1 MTDLPLTLPLDRP
14 AAADLATAGGK
25 GASLVRLV
33 AAGLP
38 VPDGFIVSTAAYRQ
52 FVHANDLEAV
62 IASAAPEVATAE
74 PERLDTASQAIGGA
88 FSQAATP
95 AEVET
100 AVVAAYASLPGDA
113 PAVAVRSS
121 ATAEDLPDLSFAGQQ
136 ETFLNV
142 RGAEAVV
149 DAVKR
154 CWASLWT
161 SRAIGYRA
169 QHDVETEGVGMA
181 VVVQLL
187 VPAESAGVLFT
198 AHPITGRRDQ
208 VVINASWGLGEA
220 IVAGQV
226 TPDTLILDKG
236 DRRVVSR
243 EINDKTVMTVR
254 SDDGSEEQ
262 PVPNERRRRPALDD
276 GAATELLALADRIEA
291 LYGQPMDIEWARA
304 EGRIAI
310 LQARPITALPEPSA
324 APPSSWDVPEGHIY
338 FRASAIELLPN
349 PLSPLYET
357 LGLPAVQHAMDRL
370 FMGLIGLPAPMEKY
384 EAVNGYAY
392 QGMALRIRPMLGML
406 LRMPLAILVFFR
418 GGPTQWRAEQR
429 ERYASEVAPWSDG
442 PLEERRA
449 AELLEGARAIAEAGG
464 DYLGLAMRRTMP
476 VAMMSELA
484 FVGFYD
490 RLVKRRDDP
499 SATTFLLGLDSEPI
513 LAEKSLFDLARWSQ
527 AQPGLAAWLAETP
540 TASIIDHVNDV
551 GSPGPVSDADWQAWR
566 ERFQG
571 HLDRYGAMLYDMDFV
586 RSVPADEPAPLID
599 TLRFYLAGA
608 VGDPGARQRKLTAAR
623 EEATGRIHGRL
634 TWGPRRKIFDLLLAW
649 SLSALPMREA
659 VQADIGLGWPA
670 LRRLLRELGR
680 RAAHVG
686 VLTEPDD
693 IFWLTAEEADGVA
706 AALDAGG
713 RGLTPRDE
721 SVRQRKAV
729 WRGRAQVTPPPALP
743 VGKKFFGFNLAR
755 LMPAAAEGA
764 QGDVIKGLG
773 ARAGTVT
780 APARVLHGPED
791 FGKMQPGE
799 VLVAAITTPA
809 WTTLFALAS
818 AIVTDV
824 GGVLSHSSIVAR
836 EYDIPAVLGTG
847 VATTRIQDGQML
859 RVDGSAG
866 TVEVVDD

>member
-1 MTDLPLTLPLDRP
+1 MTDVPLTLPLDDQS
-14 AAADLATAGGK
+14 AGELATAGGK

-38 VPDGFIVSTAAYRQ
+38 VPGGFIVSTAAYRQ
-52 FVHANDLEAV
+52 YVRANELDAI
-62 IASAAPEVATAE
+62 IASAIAEVTTAE
-74 PERLDTASQAIGGA
+74 PERLVTASQAIDAA
-88 FSQAATP
+88 FSRAQVP
-95 AEVET
+95 AEVER
-100 AVVAAYASLPGDA
+100 AVLAAYAGLPGDA

-136 ETFLNV
+136 ETFLNM
-142 RGAEAVV
+142 RGGEAVL

-161 SRAIGYRA
+161 PRAISYRA
-169 QHDVETEGVGMA
+169 QHDVETDGVGMA

-198 AHPITGRRDQ
+198 AHPITGRRDH

-220 IVAGQV
+220 VVSGQV

-236 DRRVVSR
+236 ERSVVSR

-262 PVPNERRRRPALDD
+262 PVPSELRGRSALDD
-276 GAATELLALADRIEA
+276 AAALELLALADRIEA

-304 EGRIAI
+304 EEGFAI
-310 LQARPITALPEPSA
+310 LQARPITALPAPSA
-324 APPSSWDVPEGHIY
+324 APPSNWDVPEGYMY
-338 FRASAIELLPN
+338 FRASSIELLPN

-357 LGLPAVQHAMDRL
+357 LGLPALEHAMDRL
-370 FMGLIGLPAPMEKY
+370 FMGLIGLPAPLETY

-392 QGMALRIRPMLGML
+392 TGTALRISPMLGML
-406 LRMPLAILVFFR
+406 LRLPRAVLVFLR
-418 GGPTQWRAEQR
+418 GGPTQWRTEERA
-429 ERYASEVAPWSDG
+429 RYAAVVAPWADG
-442 PLEERRA
+442 PPEERRA
-449 AELLEGARAIAEAGG
+449 AELLDGARAIAEAGG

-476 VAMMSELA
+476 MAMMGELGFA
-484 FVGFYD
+484 GFYD

-499 SATTFLLGLDSEPI
+499 PATTFLLGLDSEPI
-513 LAEKSLFDLARWSQ
+513 LAEKSLFELATWSR
-527 AQPGLAAWLAETP
+527 AQPGLADWFAETR
-540 TASIIDHVNDV
+540 TASIIDCLSESN
-551 GSPGPVSDADWQAWR
+551 SPGQVSGADWRAWL
-566 ERFQG
+566 ERFQA
-571 HLDRYGAMLYDMDFV
+571 HLDRYGAMLYDMDFAHA
-586 RSVPADEPAPLID
+586 VPADDPSPLID

-608 VGDPGARQRKLTAAR
+608 VGDPGARQAKLTSAR
-623 EEATGRIHGRL
+623 EEAIGRIRGRL
-634 TWGPRRKIFDLLLAW
+634 TWGPRRRIFDRLLGW
-649 SLSALPMREA
+649 TLSALPMREA
-659 VQADIGLGWPA
+659 VQADIGLGWPT
-670 LRRLLRELGR
+670 LRRLLREFGR
-680 RAAHVG
+680 RAVHAD

-693 IFWLTAEEADGVA
+693 IFWITADEADEIA
-706 AALDAGG
+706 AALDAGTEA
-713 RGLTPRDE
+713 LPPRVE
-721 SVRQRKAV
+721 SVQQRKAL

-743 VGKKFFGFNLAR
+743 VGKKFFGFNMAR
-755 LMPAAAEGA
+755 FMPAAAEGA

-773 ARAGTVT
+773 AQAGTVT
-780 APARVLHGPED
+780 APARVLQGPED

-809 WTTLFALAS
+809 WTPLFALAS

-847 VATTRIQDGQML
+847 VATARIQDGQML

>member
-1 MTDLPLTLPLDRP
+1 MTPGRLTLPLDRP
-14 AAADLATAGGK
+14 RAADLATAGGK
-25 GASLVRLV
+25 GVSLARLV
-33 AAGLP
+33 AARLP

-52 FVHANDLEAV
+52 FVHANNLEAV
-62 IASAAPEVATAE
+62 ITSAAPEGATAK
-74 PERLDTASQAIGGA
+74 PERLDTASQAIGEA

-100 AVVAAYASLPGDA
+100 AVVAAYTSLAGDA

-142 RGAEAVV
+142 RGAAAVL
-149 DAVKR
+149 DAMKR

-161 SRAIGYRA
+161 PRAIGYRA
-169 QHDVETEGVGMA
+169 QHHVETEGVGMA

-220 IVAGQV
+220 VVAGQV

-254 SDDGSEEQ
+254 SDGGSEEQ
-262 PVPNERRRRPALDD
+262 PVPGELRRRPALDD

-304 EGRIAI
+304 EGRFAI

-324 APPSSWDVPEGHIY
+324 APPSSWDVPEGHMY
-338 FRASAIELLPN
+338 SRTSAIELLPN

-370 FMGLIGLPAPMEKY
+370 FTELIGLAEPFEKY

-392 QGMALRIRPMLGML
+392 TGMALRIRPMLGLL
-406 LRMPLAILVFFR
+406 LRMPRAMLVFVR
-418 GGPTQWRAEQR
+418 GGPIQWRSEER
-429 ERYASEVAPWSDG
+429 ERYAAVVAPWSEVPPG
-442 PLEERRA
+442 ERRA
-449 AELLEGARAIAEAGG
+449 AELLEGVRAIAEAGG
-464 DYLGLAMRRTMP
+464 DYLALAMRRTMP

-499 SATTFLLGLDSEPI
+499 PATTFLLGLDSEPI
-513 LAEKSLFDLARWSQ
+513 LAEKSLFDLATWSQ
-527 AQPGLAAWLAETP
+527 EHGVAEWLAETS
-540 TASIIDHVNDV
+540 TASIIDHLRKS
-551 GSPGPVSDADWQAWR
+551 GSPGPVSDAGWQAWR
-566 ERFQG
+566 ERFQA
-571 HLDRYGAMLYDMDFV
+571 HLDRYGAMLYDMDFAHA
-586 RSVPADEPAPLID
+586 VPADDPSPLID

-608 VGDPGARQRKLTAAR
+608 VGDPGARQRRLIAAR
-623 EEATGRIHGRL
+623 EDAIGRIHGRL
-634 TWGPRRKIFDLLLAW
+634 RWGPRRKIFDQLLAW
-649 SLSALPMREA
+649 TLSALPMREA

-670 LRRLLRELGR
+670 LRRLLRELGS
-680 RAAHVG
+680 RAAHLG
-686 VLTEPDD
+686 ALTEPNDV
-693 IFWLTAEEADGVA
+693 FWLTAEEADGIA
-706 AALDAGG
+706 AALDAGE
-713 RGLTPRDE
+713 RALTPHDE
-721 SVRQRKAV
+721 SVQQRKAL
-729 WRGRAQVTPPPALP
+729 WRGRVQVTPPPALP
-743 VGKKFFGFNLAR
+743 VGKKFLGFNMERFL
-755 LMPAAAEGA
+755 PAAPEGA
-764 QGDVIKGLG
+764 QGDVITGLG

-780 APARVLHGPED
+780 APARVLQGPED

-809 WTTLFALAS
+809 WTPLFALAS

-859 RVDGSAG
+859 RVDGAAG

>member
-1 MTDLPLTLPLDRP
+1 MTDVPLTLPLDDQS
-14 AAADLATAGGK
+14 AAELATAGGK

-52 FVHANDLEAV
+52 YVRANELDAI
-62 IASAAPEVATAE
+62 IASAAAEVTTAE
-74 PERLDTASQAIGGA
+74 PERLDTASQAIDAA
-88 FSQAATP
+88 FSRAQVP
-95 AEVET
+95 AEVER
-100 AVVAAYASLPGDA
+100 AVLAAYRALPGDA

-142 RGAEAVV
+142 HGAEVV
-149 DAVKR
+149 LGAVKR

-161 SRAIGYRA
+161 PRAISYRA
-169 QHDVETEGVGMA
+169 HHDVETDGVGMA

-198 AHPITGRRDQ
+198 AHPISGRRDH

-220 IVAGQV
+220 VVSGQV

-236 DRRVVSR
+236 ERSVVSR
-243 EINDKTVMTVR
+243 EINDKAVMTVR

-262 PVPNERRRRPALDD
+262 PVPSELRGRPALDD
-276 GAATELLALADRIEA
+276 AAALELLALADRIEA

-304 EGRIAI
+304 EDRFAI
-310 LQARPITALPEPSA
+310 LQARPITALPEPAA
-324 APPSSWDVPEGHIY
+324 APPSSWDVPEGHMY

-357 LGLPAVQHAMDRL
+357 LGLPALQHAMDRL
-370 FMGLIGLPAPMEKY
+370 FMVLMGLRKGIEKY

-392 QGMALRIRPMLGML
+392 TGMALRVRPMLGMM
-406 LRMPLAILVFFR
+406 LRVPRAAVIFLR
-418 GGPTQWRAEQR
+418 GGPSQWRTEER
-429 ERYASEVAPWSDG
+429 ERYAAVVAPWSDG
-442 PLEERRA
+442 PPEERRA
-449 AELLEGARAIAEAGG
+449 AELMEGARAILEAGG
-464 DYLGLAMRRTMP
+464 DYLGLGMRRTMP
-476 VAMMSELA
+476 VAMMAELA
-484 FVGFYD
+484 FAGFYD
-490 RLVKRRDDP
+490 RLVARKGDP
-499 SATTFLLGLDSEPI
+499 PAVTFLLGLDSEPI
-513 LAEKSLFDLARWSQ
+513 LAEKSLFDLATWSQ
-527 AQPGLAAWLAETP
+527 AQPGLAASLAETP
-540 TASIIDHVNDV
+540 TRSIVDYLSDSASPPPTPDTEW
-551 GSPGPVSDADWQAWR
+551 PAWR
-566 ERFQG
+566 ERFHA
-571 HLDRYGAMLYDMDFV
+571 HLERYGAMLYDMDFA
-586 RSVPADEPAPLID
+586 RAVPADDPSPLID
-599 TLRFYLAGA
+599 TLRFYLTGA
-608 VGDPGARQRKLTAAR
+608 AGDPGARQRKLTAAR
-623 EEATGRIHGRL
+623 EEAIGRIRSRL
-634 TWGPRRKIFDLLLAW
+634 SWGPRRKIFDQLLAW
-649 SLSALPMREA
+649 SISTIPMREA
-659 VQADIGLGWPA
+659 VQADIGLGWPT
-670 LRRLLRELGR
+670 LRRLLRELGL
-680 RAAHVG
+680 RAARARA
-686 VLTEPDD
+686 LTAPDD
-693 IFWLTAEEADGVA
+693 IFWLTVDEADEIA
-706 AALDAGG
+706 ATLDAGE
-713 RGLTPRDE
+713 RSVTARDE
-721 SVRQRKAV
+721 SVQQRKAL

-743 VGKKFFGFNLAR
+743 VGKKFFGFNMAR
-755 LMPAAAEGA
+755 FMPAAAEGG

-773 ARAGTVT
+773 AQAGTVT
-780 APARVLHGPED
+780 ARARVLQGPED

-809 WTTLFALAS
+809 WTPLFALAS

>member
-1 MTDLPLTLPLDRP
+1 MTDVPLTLPLDDQS
-14 AAADLATAGGK
+14 AAELATAGGK

-52 FVHANDLEAV
+52 YVHANELDAV
-62 IASAAPEVATAE
+62 IASAAAAVTTAE
-74 PERLDTASQAIGGA
+74 PARLDTASQAIDAA
-88 FSQAATP
+88 FSRAQVP
-95 AEVET
+95 AEVER
-100 AVVAAYASLPGDA
+100 AVLAAYRALPGDA

-142 RGAEAVV
+142 HGAEVV
-149 DAVKR
+149 LGAVKR

-161 SRAIGYRA
+161 PRAISYRA
-169 QHDVETEGVGMA
+169 QHDVEADGVGMA

-198 AHPITGRRDQ
+198 AHPISGRRDH

-220 IVAGQV
+220 VVSGQV

-236 DRRVVSR
+236 ERSVVSR
-243 EINDKTVMTVR
+243 EINDKAVMTVR

-262 PVPNERRRRPALDD
+262 PVPSELRGRPALDD
-276 GAATELLALADRIEA
+276 AAALELLALADRIEA

-304 EGRIAI
+304 EDRFAI
-310 LQARPITALPEPSA
+310 LQARPITALPEPAA
-324 APPSSWDVPEGHIY
+324 APPSSWDVPEGHMY
-338 FRASAIELLPN
+338 FRASSIELLPN

-357 LGLPAVQHAMDRL
+357 LGLPAVEHAMDRL
-370 FMGLIGLPAPMEKY
+370 FMGLIGLPAPLETY

-392 QGMALRIRPMLGML
+392 TGFALRIRPMLGML
-406 LRMPLAILVFFR
+406 LRMPRAVRVFLR
-418 GGPTQWRAEQR
+418 GGPNQWRNEER
-429 ERYASEVAPWSDG
+429 ERYAAVVAPWSDR
-442 PLEERRA
+442 PPEERQA
-449 AELLEGARAIAEAGG
+449 VELLAGARAIAEAGG

-476 VAMMSELA
+476 MAMMGELGFA
-484 FVGFYD
+484 GFYD

-499 SATTFLLGLDSEPI
+499 PATTFLLGLDSEPI
-513 LAEKSLFDLARWSQ
+513 LAEKSLFELATWSR
-527 AQPGLAAWLAETP
+527 AQPGLADWLAETRTP
-540 TASIIDHVNDV
+540 SIIDYLSESNP
-551 GSPGPVSDADWQAWR
+551 PGQVSGADWQAWL
-566 ERFQG
+566 ERFQA
-571 HLDRYGAMLYDMDFV
+571 HLDRYGAMLYDMDFAHAV
-586 RSVPADEPAPLID
+586 AADDPSPLID

-608 VGDPGARQRKLTAAR
+608 VGDPGARQAKLTAAR
-623 EEATGRIHGRL
+623 EEAIGRIRGRL
-634 TWGPRRKIFDLLLAW
+634 TWGPRRRIFDRLLAW
-649 SLSALPMREA
+649 TLSALPMREA
-659 VQADIGLGWPA
+659 VQADIGLGWPT

-680 RAAHVG
+680 RAVHAG

-693 IFWLTAEEADGVA
+693 VFWITAKEADEIA
-706 AALDAGG
+706 AALDAGKEV
-713 RGLTPRDE
+713 LTPRVE
-721 SVRQRKAV
+721 SVQQRKAL
-729 WRGRAQVTPPPALP
+729 WRGRAQVTPPVALP

-755 LMPAAAEGA
+755 FMPAAVEVAE
-764 QGDVIKGLG
+764 GDVIKGLG
-773 ARAGTVT
+773 AQAGTVT
-780 APARVLHGPED
+780 ARARVLQGPED

-809 WTTLFALAS
+809 WTPLFALAS

-847 VATTRIQDGQML
+847 VATTRIQDGQMI